1 MKVIDLRSD
10 TVTVP
15 TEEMREAMMRA
26 EVGDDVYREDP
37 TVRELEELAASIF
50 AKEAALFVVSGTMAN
65 QVAIMTYTQ
74 PGDEVIVGRH
84 SHVYNYEV
92 GAMAALSGVQAMP
105 IDDENGTFNLE
116 ELEDAIRGENIHF
129 PRTALITL
137 ENTHNRAGGT
147 ALSKE
152 YIDEV
157 ADIAD
162 KYGIPVYLDGA
173 RIFNACIALGVKPS
187 KMVERV
193 DALMFCLSKG
203 LSAPIGSVI
212 VGRKNFIE
220 RARKM
225 RKRVGGGMRQAGVI
239 AACGIVA
246 LTKMI
251 DRLREDHE
259 NAELLA
265 RELSDVKGII
275 VEPVP
280 VRTNMVYF
288 MLLPGSLDAYEL
300 GRRLAEK
307 GVKVSIV
314 SKRRIRLVTH
324 KDVSREDVITAA
336 RLIKEVIEST
346 WQER

>member
-1 MKVIDLRSD
+1 
-10 TVTVP
+10 
-15 TEEMREAMMRA
+15 
-26 EVGDDVYREDP
+26 
-37 TVRELEELAASIF
+37 
-50 AKEAALFVVSGTMAN
+50 
-65 QVAIMTYTQ
+65 
-74 PGDEVIVGRH
+74 
-84 SHVYNYEV
+84 
-92 GAMAALSGVQAMP
+92 
-105 IDDENGTFNLE
+105 
-116 ELEDAIRGENIHF
+116 
-129 PRTALITL
+129 
-137 ENTHNRAGGT
+137 
-147 ALSKE
+147 
-152 YIDEV
+152 
-157 ADIAD
+157 
-162 KYGIPVYLDGA
+162 
-173 RIFNACIALGVKPS
+173 
-187 KMVERV
+187 
-193 DALMFCLSKG
+193 
-203 LSAPIGSVI
+203 
-212 VGRKNFIE
+212 
-220 RARKM
+220 
-225 RKRVGGGMRQAGVI
+225 MRQAGVI

>member
-1 MKVIDLRSD
+1 MKIIDLRSD
-10 TVTVP
+10 TVTLP
-15 TEEMREAMMRA
+15 TEEMREAMMKA
-26 EVGDDVYREDP
+26 EVGDDVYGEDP

-50 AKEAALFVVSGTMAN
+50 EKEAALFVVSGTMAN
-65 QVAIMTYTQ
+65 QVSVMTYTQ
-74 PGDEVIVGRH
+74 PGDEVIVGKH
-84 SHVYNYEV
+84 SHIYNYEV

-137 ENTHNRAGGT
+137 ENTHNRAGGA

-157 ADIAD
+157 ASVAD

-173 RIFNACIALGVKPS
+173 RIFNACVALGVKPS
-187 KMVERV
+187 EMVERV
-193 DALMFCLSKG
+193 DSLMFCLSKG
-203 LSAPIGSVI
+203 LSAPVGSVI
-212 VGRKNFIE
+212 VGRKSFIE
-220 RARKM
+220 RARRM
-225 RKRVGGGMRQAGVI
+225 RKRMGGGMRQAGVI

-251 DRLREDHE
+251 DRLKEDHD

-288 MLLPGSLDAYEL
+288 MLLPGAIDAYEL
-300 GRRLAEK
+300 SKRLLER
-307 GVKVSIV
+307 GVKISVV
-314 SKRRIRLVTH
+314 SKRRVRLVTH
-324 KDVSREDVITAA
+324 KDVSREDVLTAA
-336 RLIKEVIEST
+336 RLIKEVVGST
-346 WQER
+346 WQEK

>member
-129 PRTALITL
+129 PRTALIAL